1 MTPSNATPRLVIQSR
16 STDGGS
22 NMIAPTAGHHDAS
35 RVALVDDDV
44 SIRRSLAR
52 MITLCGYDVQ
62 TFDSAQAFLLEL
74 EVWHPDLLV
83 VDLRMPGMDGLALQA
98 SLTERGVNI
107 PTVFLSGHGD
117 VASSVRALRA
127 GAIDFLEKPCEEA
140 ELAASLDR
148 AAAIARAD
156 RMARDNLRALADRV
170 ATLTRRERE
179 VFRWVVTG
187 TLNKQIAAALGTTE
201 KTIKVHRAR
210 VMTKMNAQSVVEL
223 VRMFDHIGGESA
235 LAQVDGRAT
244 SEPET

>member
-1 MTPSNATPRLVIQSR
+1 M
-16 STDGGS
+16 
-22 NMIAPTAGHHDAS
+22 MAPVAGHREAW

-44 SIRRSLAR
+44 SVRKSLSR
-52 MITLCGYDVQ
+52 MITLYGYDVQ
-62 TFDSAQAFLLEL
+62 AFASAQDFLSGFDA
-74 EVWHPDLLV
+74 WRPDLMLL
-83 VDLRMPGMDGLALQA
+83 DLRMPGMDGLALQA
-98 SLTERGVNI
+98 SLSERGMCI

-140 ELAASLDR
+140 ELVASLDR
-148 AAAIARAD
+148 AAGIAQAERS
-156 RMARDNLRALADRV
+156 ARDTLRLLGERV

-187 TLNKQIAAALGTTE
+187 TLNKQIAAALSTTE

-223 VRMFDHIGGESA
+223 VRMFDQIGGEAA
-235 LAQVDGRAT
+235 LCQGTARAY
-244 SEPET
+244 SEHET

>member
-1 MTPSNATPRLVIQSR
+1 
-16 STDGGS
+16 
-22 NMIAPTAGHHDAS
+22 MIVPTAGHREAW

-44 SIRRSLAR
+44 SIRRSLSR

-62 TFDSAQAFLLEL
+62 AFASAQDFLCEL
-74 EVWHPDLLV
+74 EAWHPDLLV
-83 VDLRMPGMDGLALQA
+83 LDLRMPGMDGLSLQA
-98 SLTERGVNI
+98 SLTERGMRI

-148 AAAIARAD
+148 AAAIARAE
-156 RMARDNLRALADRV
+156 RAARDSLRILAERV

-187 TLNKQIAAALGTTE
+187 TLNKQIAAALSTSE

-223 VRMFDHIGGESA
+223 VRMFDQVGGESA
-235 LAQVDGRAT
+235 LGQGTGRAC
-244 SEPET
+244 SEHET

>member
-1 MTPSNATPRLVIQSR
+1 M
-16 STDGGS
+16 
-22 NMIAPTAGHHDAS
+22 MAPVAGHREAW

-44 SIRRSLAR
+44 SVRKSLSR
-52 MITLCGYDVQ
+52 MITLHGYDVQ
-62 TFDSAQAFLLEL
+62 AFASAQDFLSGFGA
-74 EVWHPDLLV
+74 WRPDLMLL
-83 VDLRMPGMDGLALQA
+83 DLRMPGMDGLALQA
-98 SLTERGVNI
+98 SLSERGMCI

-140 ELAASLDR
+140 ELVASLDR
-148 AAAIARAD
+148 AAGIAQAERA
-156 RMARDNLRALADRV
+156 ARDTLRLLSERV

-187 TLNKQIAAALGTTE
+187 TLNKQIAAALSTTE

-223 VRMFDHIGGESA
+223 VRMFDQIGGEAA
-235 LAQVDGRAT
+235 LGQGTARAY
-244 SEPET
+244 SEQET

>member
-1 MTPSNATPRLVIQSR
+1 M
-16 STDGGS
+16 
-22 NMIAPTAGHHDAS
+22 MAPVAGHREAW

-44 SIRRSLAR
+44 SVRKSLSR
-52 MITLCGYDVQ
+52 MITLYGYDVQ
-62 TFDSAQAFLLEL
+62 AFASAQDFLSGFDA
-74 EVWHPDLLV
+74 WRPDLMLL
-83 VDLRMPGMDGLALQA
+83 DLRMPGMDGLALQA
-98 SLTERGVNI
+98 SLSERGLCI

-140 ELAASLDR
+140 ELVASLDR
-148 AAAIARAD
+148 AAGIAQAERS
-156 RMARDNLRALADRV
+156 ARDTLRLLGERV

-187 TLNKQIAAALGTTE
+187 TLNKQIAAALSTTE

-223 VRMFDHIGGESA
+223 VRMFDQIGGVA
-235 LAQVDGRAT
+235 VLCQGTARAY
-244 SEPET
+244 SEHET